1 MSFLMIL
8 LDEDEPYILSKFL
21 KFMKKCN
28 LDIALQQVTPQT
40 SSTNFSQTHSWAV
53 QSWEDQNYGSYYS

>member
-1 MSFLMIL
+1 MSFLMIKKL

-28 LDIALQQVTPQT
+28 LDIALQ
-40 SSTNFSQTHSWAV
+40 
-53 QSWEDQNYGSYYS
+53 